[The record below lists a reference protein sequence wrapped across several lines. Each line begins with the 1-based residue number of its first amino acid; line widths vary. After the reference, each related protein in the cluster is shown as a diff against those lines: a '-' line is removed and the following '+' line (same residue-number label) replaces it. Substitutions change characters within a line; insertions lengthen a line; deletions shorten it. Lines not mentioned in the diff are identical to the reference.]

1 MASNS
6 RLIPPAKPG
15 GRPREVNIRQVLNGL
30 FYIARTGCAWRML
43 PKEYPP
49 KDTVYYYFKA
59 FRQDGTWE
67 RIHDLVRKRVRVKHG
82 KQHQPSAAIIDSQS
96 VKTTE
101 KRGVLRLRRRQ
112 EDKGTQTTLLV
123 DTLGLVWGLVVHAA
137 DIQDRD
143 EPS

>member
-1 MASNS
+1 MGTWQFFHNGDAGMEAIYPTDLTDEQWQAIS

-101 KRGVLRLRRRQ
+101 KRGYVAA
-112 EDKGTQTTLLV
+112 TTL
-123 DTLGLVWGLVVHAA
+123 A
-137 DIQDRD
+137 RR
-143 EPS
+143 